1 VNYSLAKG
9 KLNFKMCVFSYDP
22 ELPILK
28 NISFVVKP
36 NQRIAVVGPS
46 GAGKST
52 IARLLYRFFEI
63 QSGKILI
70 DGQDISEMTQISL
83 RQAIAIVPQDTVLFN
98 DTIAY
103 NIGYGIVGRVAEG
116 ATREQTESA
125 AKSAAIHD
133 FVMTQKEK
141 YETMVG
147 ERGLRLSG
155 GEKQRVSIARAILK
169 APRIMVFDEA
179 TSSLDTHTEKSIMN
193 QLNQVAKG
201 RSSIT
206 VAHRLSTIMTSDQI
220 LVLKGGEIVERGTHD
235 ELLALN
241 AEYKKMWDRQQEKE
255 QLEEA
260 LGQITRVEILE
271 RKIST
276 GEIKEENK
284 EKKDGVTISINS
296 GSSSG
301 PPSSSSFPTVPTFPG
316 SSDSFMGGGPG
327 LKMPLL
333 RGFQGTSDSTSVN

>member
-1 VNYSLAKG
+1 
-9 KLNFKMCVFSYDP
+9 
-22 ELPILK
+22 
-28 NISFVVKP
+28 
-36 NQRIAVVGPS
+36 
-46 GAGKST
+46 
-52 IARLLYRFFEI
+52 
-63 QSGKILI
+63 
-70 DGQDISEMTQISL
+70 MTQHSL

-98 DTIAY
+98 DSIAY

-133 FVMTQKEK
+133 FVLTQKEK

-169 APRIMVFDEA
+169 APRIRVFDEV
-179 TSSLDTHTEKSIMN
+179 TSTLNTHTEKSIMH

-235 ELLALN
+235 ELLTAN
-241 AEYKKMWDRQQEKE
+241 GEYKRMWDRQQEKA

-260 LGQITRVEILE
+260 LGQIKQVEILE
-271 RKIST
+271 RKLST
-276 GEIKEENK
+276 GEVKETK
-284 EKKDGVTISINS
+284 EKK
-296 GSSSG
+296 
-301 PPSSSSFPTVPTFPG
+301 
-316 SSDSFMGGGPG
+316 
-327 LKMPLL
+327 
-333 RGFQGTSDSTSVN
+333 R